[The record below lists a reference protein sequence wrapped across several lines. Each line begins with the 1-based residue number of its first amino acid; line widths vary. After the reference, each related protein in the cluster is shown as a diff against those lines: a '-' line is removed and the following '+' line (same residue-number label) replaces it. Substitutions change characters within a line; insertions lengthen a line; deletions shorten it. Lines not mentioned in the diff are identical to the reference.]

1 MNCARDSFRKLY
13 GDELADQV
21 EQRRVKSDPPPRARR
36 TDWNPMKISC
46 CLIIRDEMAN
56 LPRLWD
62 SVRPHVDEIC
72 VLDTGSTDGSAEWC
86 RERADKWSH
95 TDRCNDAS
103 GRIVDFSL
111 ARNLNLAMAS
121 HDVVLWLDGD
131 DELQG
136 GANLRKLVSE
146 APAATTSQAWAL
158 LAEYEYDQDA
168 AGRPITVQWRERLVS
183 PARCFEWR
191 GPVHEGL
198 LGKAGT
204 SVQHIQTDAFRVVHR
219 RRQVGKTAD
228 PERNLRILR
237 AWFAAHGE
245 SDARLMHY
253 FGSELLLNK
262 HIGEARYWLRRHVV
276 CAPWSD
282 ERCLSL
288 LHLAR
293 VELAFGDH
301 AEAARWALEATATK
315 TWPEPWW
322 LLGQAYLG
330 LSELGLDAEYNLRRG
345 LHALEQGFRYDSDPR
360 SRTLLMTDPQARY
373 EAHGWLAPALA
384 KVGRID
390 DAILSAQAGLSG
402 MPELG
407 HLTQNLGEWR
417 KAKVLAA
424 VSELEQSGT
433 VPANTTEVVGLA
445 LQGAFKRHER
455 ALPTGSQVDTP
466 RLSPPRVPQPRKLM
480 AHGAGTLRIAF
491 WLGHQ
496 LEPWTPET
504 LERDGMGGSETMAW
518 ELSKRLAKLGHRVQ
532 VFAHTPPGS
541 QFIYDEVEWYD
552 AEKFQHMGDVDVL
565 IVSRQCEAVTLP
577 HTAKARV
584 LWVHDVHCGPAFTPA
599 IASKFDFVWCLSNW
613 HKGFF
618 CSVYPWLNPDK
629 VEVTRNGI
637 SPERFASGADRSD
650 LEGRGRNPHRA
661 IYSSSPDRGL
671 AEAVAAWPAVRAAI
685 PDAELHCYYGFDN
698 WERSLQ
704 LGGEN
709 GLPQCSR
716 AALEALKKAVAETPG
731 VVMHGRVNQKQLAEA
746 MLGAGVWFYPTWF
759 SETSCITA
767 MEAQAAGLICVCPE
781 TAALGETVA
790 VRTWTGDLVRDAIG
804 ALGRGVG
811 DRLPRV
817 LFHDGAQ
824 ERFSLD
830 TLALDWQKRLTE
842 LVREAEE
849 RVVPKFMEAAQ

>member
-1 MNCARDSFRKLY
+1 
-13 GDELADQV
+13 
-21 EQRRVKSDPPPRARR
+21 
-36 TDWNPMKISC
+36 MKISC

-56 LPRLWD
+56 LPRLWE

-86 RERADKWSH
+86 RERADKWSK
-95 TDRCNDAS
+95 TEACNDAS

-146 APAATTSQAWAL
+146 APAATTRQAWAL

-204 SVQHIQTDAFRVVHR
+204 SVQHIQTDGFRVVHK
-219 RRQVGKTAD
+219 RRQVGKVAD

-262 HIGEARYWLRRHVV
+262 HIGEARHWLRRHVT

-288 LHLAR
+288 LQLAR

-322 LLGQAYLG
+322 VLGQAYLG
-330 LSELGLDAEYNLRRG
+330 LSERGIDAEYNLKRG

-390 DAILSAQAGLSG
+390 DAIRSAQAGLVG
-402 MPELG
+402 MPELS

-417 KAKVLAA
+417 KTKVLAA
-424 VSELEQSGT
+424 VSELEQSGA
-433 VPANTTEVVGLA
+433 VPTNTTEVVGLA
-445 LQGAFKRHER
+445 LQGAFKRHDR
-455 ALPTGSQVDTP
+455 SLPTGSQVDTP

-480 AHGAGTLRIAF
+480 AHRAGTLRIAF

-518 ELSKRLAKLGHRVQ
+518 ELSKRLAKLGHEV
-532 VFAHTPPGS
+532 VVYGHTDPMASTLAEFEG
-541 QFIYDEVEWYD
+541 VGWLD
-552 AEKFQHMGDVDVL
+552 ARYFPDSRDWDVL

-584 LWVHDVHCGPAFTPA
+584 LWVHDVHAGPGFTPA
-599 IASKFDFVWCLSNW
+599 IASKYDFVWCLSNW

-618 CSVYPWLNPDK
+618 CEVYPWLNPDK

-637 SPERFASGADRSD
+637 DTARFVANARVGAV
-650 LEGRGRNPHRA
+650 GRNPHRA

-685 PDAELHCYYGFDN
+685 PDAELHCFYGWAG
-698 WERSLQ
+698 WEKSLE
-704 LGGEN
+704 LCGEN

-746 MLGAGVWFYPTWF
+746 MLGAGVWAYNTWF

-767 MEAQAAGLICVCPE
+767 MEAQAAGLWCVCPPL
-781 TAALGETVA
+781 AALAETV
-790 VRTWTGDLVRDAIG
+790 VHRLWTGDFAADVVTAMQKG
-804 ALGRGVG
+804 PPAPVN
-811 DRLPRV
+811 PN
-817 LFHDGAQ
+817 
-824 ERFSLD
+824 RF
-830 TLALDWQKRLTE
+830 ALDSLAAEWDNRLKQ
-842 LVREAEE
+842 LVADATE
-849 RVVPKFMEAAQ
+849 RVVPRFLEAAQ